1 MRRHDLVVLGGG
13 TAGLVAAFGAA
24 GVGARAVLVE
34 RARTGGDCLWTGCV
48 PSKSL
53 IAAADL
59 AQRIRDGG
67 RLGIRPA
74 EPKVDFGAVMAHVRR
89 AQAAIEPR
97 DSPERLRRAGVEL
110 IEAEGRFAGP
120 GRIEAGGSE
129 LRYRRAL
136 VATGS
141 RPVLPPVP
149 GLAEAEPLT
158 SDTIWTLERLP
169 ARLAVLGGGPL
180 GCELAQAFARLGS
193 AVTLVEA
200 ADRLLGREEP
210 QAGELVAARLRA
222 EGVHVRLGTQAEGV
236 EPGRL
241 LVPGAGVE
249 FDALLVATGRRPNT
263 EGIGLEA
270 VGART
275 TPDGAVAVDDRM
287 RTTARGVFA
296 AGDVTGALPFT
307 HVAAEH
313 ARIVVPNALFG
324 ARRRMSY
331 DAVPWV
337 TFTDPEV
344 ARVGMSEAQAR
355 ERLGEIVVR
364 RLDYGDLDRAV
375 AAGETD
381 GFCKLVGD
389 RRGRIVGATI
399 AARQAGEAIGE
410 IAAWMRSGAGLGDL
424 SRAVHAYPTLAEGP
438 ARAADEHLREK
449 YLNDRVRTAARPLL
463 AALRLL
469 DAATAPRR

>member
-74 EPKVDFGAVMAHVRR
+74 EPEVDFGAVMAHVRR

-169 ARLAVLGGGPL
+169 ARLAVLGGGPRTAHW
-180 GCELAQAFARLGS
+180 ERRS
-193 AVTLVEA
+193 
-200 ADRLLGREEP
+200 GR
-210 QAGELVAARLRA
+210 A
-222 EGVHVRLGTQAEGV
+222 
-236 EPGRL
+236 
-241 LVPGAGVE
+241 
-249 FDALLVATGRRPNT
+249 RRP
-263 EGIGLEA
+263 
-270 VGART
+270 
-275 TPDGAVAVDDRM
+275 
-287 RTTARGVFA
+287 
-296 AGDVTGALPFT
+296 
-307 HVAAEH
+307 
-313 ARIVVPNALFG
+313 
-324 ARRRMSY
+324 
-331 DAVPWV
+331 
-337 TFTDPEV
+337 
-344 ARVGMSEAQAR
+344 
-355 ERLGEIVVR
+355 
-364 RLDYGDLDRAV
+364 RA
-375 AAGETD
+375 
-381 GFCKLVGD
+381 
-389 RRGRIVGATI
+389 
-399 AARQAGEAIGE
+399 
-410 IAAWMRSGAGLGDL
+410 
-424 SRAVHAYPTLAEGP
+424 
-438 ARAADEHLREK
+438 
-449 YLNDRVRTAARPLL
+449 
-463 AALRLL
+463 
-469 DAATAPRR
+469 